1 MEEQPGQNERIQ
13 KVRVQVD
20 DLNRL
25 ELIRMADARDL
36 HEQMRKITARLGSS
50 VIKVGKDELSGQKP
64 E

>member
-1 MEEQPGQNERIQ
+1 MEEQPGQNERIH

-20 DLNRL
+20 DVNRR

-50 VIKVGKDELSGQKP
+50 VIKVGKDELTEQKL